1 MDGKNIVGLEMID
14 YLKNQNKTSDYTDEL
29 KKLMEENNFKKFD
42 ELFSCS
48 WKLINQISIKG

>member
-1 MDGKNIVGLEMID
+1 MENIVGLEMID

-42 ELFSCS
+42 ELFS
-48 WKLINQISIKG
+48 IVRN